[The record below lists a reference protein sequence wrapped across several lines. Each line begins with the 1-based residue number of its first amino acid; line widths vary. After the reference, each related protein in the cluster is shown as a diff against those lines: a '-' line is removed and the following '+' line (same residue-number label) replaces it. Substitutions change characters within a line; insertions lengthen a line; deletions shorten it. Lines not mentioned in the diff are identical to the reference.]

1 MNLSVY
7 YSYIVCYIDG
17 TRSGRPHSMYVRACR
32 DDKSRDAGA
41 ARV

>member
-1 MNLSVY
+1 MNLPVY
-7 YSYIVCYIDG
+7 HSYIVCNIDG
-17 TRSGRPHSMYVRACR
+17 TRIGRPHSMYVCACR